1 MPNLKL
7 QYSGHPILGKHPD
20 AEKDGRQKEKRVS
33 RVRWLDSIT
42 DSIDMNLSKFWEG
55 AKDMELYS
63 LGNPKTEGIRV
74 NLDLTH
80 FAIQQKLTQHCKATT
95 RQ

>member
-1 MPNLKL
+1 M
-7 QYSGHPILGKHPD
+7 
-20 AEKDGRQKEKRVS
+20 
-33 RVRWLDSIT
+33 RWLDGIT

-55 AKDMELYS
+55 AKDMALYS

-80 FAIQQKLTQHCKATT
+80 FAIQQKLTQHCKAIILQFKKKKKRKKNHVLRKLPLSQLTP
-95 RQ
+95 